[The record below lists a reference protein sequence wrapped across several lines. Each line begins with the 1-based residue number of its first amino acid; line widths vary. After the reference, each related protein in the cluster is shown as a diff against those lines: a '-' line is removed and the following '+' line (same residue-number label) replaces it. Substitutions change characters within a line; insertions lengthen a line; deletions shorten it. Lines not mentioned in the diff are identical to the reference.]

1 MKVTIQRTINLNEI
15 PLQINKMINDC
26 VQELDTV
33 SKVATTVE
41 CANPEAFLEQIDFLR
56 RNLFSIDNKLEE
68 ASALMKGFQQANDP
82 AEPQAAPVSQK
93 DLPNGMPAEL
103 YEQTLKKMEEVSKL
117 MEETSP
123 SDGDTNEQ

>member
-1 MKVTIQRTINLNEI
+1 MKVTIQRTIDLNEI

-26 VQELDTV
+26 VRGLDTV

-41 CANPEAFLEQIDFLR
+41 CTNPETFLEQIDFLR

-68 ASALMKGFQQANDP
+68 AAALMKGFQQANNP
-82 AEPQAAPVSQK
+82 AEPQDAPTPQK

-117 MEETSP
+117 MEDAPTNDE
-123 SDGDTNEQ
+123 GTNE